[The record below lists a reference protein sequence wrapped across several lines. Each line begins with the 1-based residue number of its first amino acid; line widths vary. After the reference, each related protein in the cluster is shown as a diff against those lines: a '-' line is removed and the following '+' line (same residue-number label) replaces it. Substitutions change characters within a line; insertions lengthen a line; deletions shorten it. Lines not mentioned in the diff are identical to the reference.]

1 MTLYYLMLTQ
11 EQADALN
18 VIFCPL
24 YTPYPYVPAN
34 GGLFAYTDDYGFG
47 LSIYDPAISEPDKD
61 YILAVMQGRKTYQ
74 EAIEAGWIINSD
86 D

>member
-18 VIFCPL
+18 DILCPL

-47 LSIYDPAISEPDKD
+47 LSIYDPRLSQPDKD
-61 YILAVMQGRKTYQ
+61 YILLVMQGKKTYL
-74 EAIEAGWIINSD
+74 EAGAAGWIQITD